1 VTSQWEKKSLIQNLF
16 NFFFSFFLD
25 KPLMQWL
32 DASNAKSLEKL
43 KEKESATTLRS
54 SSEKSPTEE
63 QSMESLS
70 ETMDNTREGEISGG
84 VLDTAAEETD
94 DLQSKTEE
102 SLDTTSGVLRDKT
115 QQDLQDK
122 GELQSSPEGIN
133 LGDKCVT
140 SIDDSSTK
148 TGSLEHLD
156 DRNFE
161 EHGNSTEMNSS
172 ICNDDMILSSSENPG
187 LPDDHLASPVEQLT
201 NTQSSVQ
208 MNSTPKLAPYQ
219 DVGGENVIELDKEG
233 YREGISRDSGIH
245 ESKEDVEDEDTE
257 EHQWTHEQDSGELR
271 AKDSFLRVHF
281 LFVFQVTK
289 CVLVT
294 LQHCFS
300 LQRRR

>member
-1 VTSQWEKKSLIQNLF
+1 
-16 NFFFSFFLD
+16 
-25 KPLMQWL
+25 MQWL

-102 SLDTTSGVLRDKT
+102 SVDSTSGVLRDKT

-122 GELQSSPEGIN
+122 GELQSSPKGIS
-133 LGDKCVT
+133 LEDKCVT

-156 DRNFE
+156 DR
-161 EHGNSTEMNSS
+161 STEMNS

-233 YREGISRDSGIH
+233 YREGTSRDSGIH
-245 ESKEDVEDEDTE
+245 ESKEDVEDEDSE
-257 EHQWTHEQDSGELR
+257 EHRWTHEQDSGELH

-281 LFVFQVTK
+281 SFVFQVTK
-289 CVLVT
+289 YVLVT